1 MNTDRFLVRA
11 KPIDEERFSHR
22 LIYGNYYGCGQ
33 IALSGSG
40 KLIDIDICTLQG
52 CTGIRDVN
60 GRLIFEGDYVKVADG
75 DDDLGLVEWFDREG
89 RYLVEFDDYGAK
101 DWVPIDGYDW
111 EVVEIDG

>member
-11 KPIDEERFSHR
+11 KPQDTDNFGDKPID
-22 LIYGNYYGCGQ
+22 GYYDGFDRIILFDGGPK
-33 IALSGSG
+33 IE
-40 KLIDIDICTLQG
+40 IDPETLQG
-52 CTGIRDVN
+52 CTGIKDVN

-111 EVVEIDG
+111 EVVDV